1 MIALALP
8 FPRCCSEKCLLLYS
22 VVEFLLGKGADV
34 NVEDEFSSAGR
45 MANRLKISPAR
56 GAVHNIHTAIQ
67 TNK

>member
-1 MIALALP
+1 M
-8 FPRCCSEKCLLLYS
+8 LYS